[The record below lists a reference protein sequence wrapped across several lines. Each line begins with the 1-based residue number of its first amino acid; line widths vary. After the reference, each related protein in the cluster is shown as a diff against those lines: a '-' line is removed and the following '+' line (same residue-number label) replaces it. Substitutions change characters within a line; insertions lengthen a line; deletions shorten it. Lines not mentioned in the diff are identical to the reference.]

1 MRIAESRGF
10 KLVHGIVDSM
20 WLKKPNASDEEYRQ
34 LCMAIER
41 ELGLPISFEGR
52 YRWIVFLNSRVD
64 SRVPVLNR
72 YYGLRQDGKLKVRG
86 VELRR
91 HDTPEIVRKCQAD
104 MLSVLSHADNSH
116 EFEALMPRAHE
127 VMSHYVL
134 LLRSGNAPLEE
145 LVIEKRLS
153 KTPNEYRNLVP
164 QAVAAKHLVT
174 EGGSIHAG
182 QNIRFILS
190 KRDSKIVDNRALPL
204 ELVDESCTYDSAVYV
219 ELILRCAT
227 NLFLPFDLD
236 IDNLRMKA
244 AIVPK

>member
-1 MRIAESRGF
+1 VRIAESRGF

-20 WLKKPNASDEEYRQ
+20 WLKQPNASDEEYRQ
-34 LCMAIER
+34 VCVAIER

-64 SRVPVLNR
+64 PRVPVLNR
-72 YYGLRQDGKLKVRG
+72 YYGMFQDGTLKVRG
-86 VELRR
+86 IELRR

-104 MLSVLSHADNSH
+104 MLSILSHADNSR
-116 EFEALMPRAHE
+116 EFEALMPRALE
-127 VMSHYVL
+127 VMNRYVS

-182 QNIRFILS
+182 QNVRFIVS
-190 KRDSKIVDNRALPL
+190 NRGSKIVGNRALPL
-204 ELVDESCTYDSAVYV
+204 ELIDESCTYDSEAYV
-219 ELILRCAT
+219 ELIVRCAT
-227 NLFLPFDLD
+227 NLFLPFELD
-236 IDNLRMKA
+236 TKKLRIEPM
-244 AIVPK
+244 VPK

>member
-52 YRWIVFLNSRVD
+52 YRWIVFLNSRID
-64 SRVPVLNR
+64 PRVPVLNR
-72 YYGLRQDGKLKVRG
+72 YYGIFHDGTLKVRG
-86 VELRR
+86 IDLRR

-104 MLSVLSHADNSH
+104 MLAVLSRANSSQ
-116 EFEALMPRAHE
+116 EFRALIPRALD
-127 VMSHYVL
+127 VLRHYVSL
-134 LLRSGNAPLEE
+134 LSSGNVPLED

-153 KTPNEYRNLVP
+153 KMPQEYRNQVP
-164 QAVAAKHLVT
+164 QAVAARHLVR

-182 QNIRFILS
+182 QNLSFIIS
-190 KRDSKIVDNRALPL
+190 DGDSRIADNRALPL
-204 ELVDESCTYDSAVYV
+204 ELIDKSTTYDPEAYV
-219 ELILRCAT
+219 KLIVSSAT
-227 NLFLPFDLD
+227 NLFLPFDFT
-236 IDNLRMKA
+236 IQKLRA
-244 AIVPK
+244 AAASS